1 MLSLALLS
9 FQNLQTVE
17 VGHYLVV
24 EQEREEWQSENLAGD
39 AILV

>member
-1 MLSLALLS
+1 L
-9 FQNLQTVE
+9 QVQWHNLQTVE